1 MYSLMTPSHH
11 HALWEILVS
20 RNLLQDIIRDI
31 PPFPHQYQ
39 LAFSQQRLEP
49 SYADRDVKF
58 AAPKPI
64 ISVHAPRC
72 SASRGVVFIFVARD
86 VVTILFLF
94 YVYEYRESDRSRS

>member
-1 MYSLMTPSHH
+1 M
-11 HALWEILVS
+11 S

-58 AAPKPI
+58 ACAKT
-64 ISVHAPRC
+64 HHFRAC
-72 SASRGVVFIFVARD
+72 S
-86 VVTILFLF
+86 TLFSLKRRRF
-94 YVYEYRESDRSRS
+94 YICRSRCRNNSFSVLCLRVPRIGPQPKLEQANMCLKRYGSR